1 MSCSVL
7 YTSLLRALAVNARL
21 PAGAPVSLQHSARPL
36 AGGAQSIGCHLCMP
50 LLEHSVTS
58 SAQENRRLLDTLL
71 ALVAGSMLGA
81 FPSSGLGGV
90 GLGSGQLQ
98 SSQGWQC
105 RSLLAQSR
113 TGPDPLCLSHNLQTP
128 DTRWKKKDRA
138 FTSRDP
144 WRAARGD
151 GVSVCCNAPLQANRG
166 VIAERV
172 GPALMCP
179 VLRVADVLCCLK
191 GHLNSQRVPLPFYG
205 SFNSCPALTDDS
217 IDNRKHTLL

>member
-1 MSCSVL
+1 MPRRTGGCWTRFWLWWQAACWEPSPAAGWEAWGWAAGSCRVPRADNAAP
-7 YTSLLRALAVNARL
+7 YWHRAERALTRSVCHTIYRL
-21 PAGAPVSLQHSARPL
+21 QI
-36 AGGAQSIGCHLCMP
+36 QD
-50 LLEHSVTS
+50 E
-58 SAQENRRLLDTLL
+58 
-71 ALVAGSMLGA
+71 
-81 FPSSGLGGV
+81 
-90 GLGSGQLQ
+90 
-98 SSQGWQC
+98 
-105 RSLLAQSR
+105 
-113 TGPDPLCLSHNLQTP
+113 
-128 DTRWKKKDRA
+128 KKKDRA